1 MGVTNHELKNIQE
14 GLEEEN
20 KVDFIYLP
28 IISHDFSACSFSIYI
43 EIYIVPKCVCIQYQL
58 L

>member
-20 KVDFIYLP
+20 KVDFLYLP

-43 EIYIVPKCVCIQYQL
+43 VPKCVCIQYQL